1 MTAAMSVPFGQLSS
15 ELNDDATAPSG
26 GQSPQLLERTFTTLA
41 LFTPSAPD
49 WTMTEIARACGLAVP
64 TVHRIV
70 SALQR
75 HEFLIRDVD
84 SKRYRLGPA
93 ILRMGRTAELQL
105 DMRAMCHS
113 VLEKM
118 AQRTRETAL
127 LTLISD
133 DRSSAVCIDRV
144 ESAKPLRLSVRCG
157 NEMPL
162 HAGALQT
169 VLLAYSPPHEVD
181 RYLAQPLERVCNAT
195 IVDPDA
201 VREHLA
207 TIRQAG
213 FSYSYEETNTGVWG
227 LAVALLDDGGH
238 ARLAFGVAGPRERR
252 PRLLG
257 PWLGMLASE
266 AHELGQ
272 ALTLQPSLCAVPRS
286 GGPGPPPG
294 NANTS
299 PSVGWPSLR
308 RPSGGASSRST
319 R

>member
-1 MTAAMSVPFGQLSS
+1 MTAAMSVGFGQLSS
-15 ELNDDATAPSG
+15 ELTDDATSPSG
-26 GQSPQLLERTFTTLA
+26 GQSPQLLERTFNTLA
-41 LFTPSAPD
+41 LFTPSAPE

-75 HEFLIRDVD
+75 HEFLIRDAD
-84 SKRYRLGPA
+84 SRRYRLGPA
-93 ILRMGRTAELQL
+93 IVRMGRMAELQL
-105 DMRAMCHS
+105 DVRAMCHPS
-113 VLEKM
+113 LQKM

-144 ESAKPLRLSVRCG
+144 ESAEPLRLSVRCG
-157 NEMPL
+157 REMPL

-169 VLLAYSPPHEVD
+169 VLLAYSPPRDVD
-181 RYLAQPLERVCNAT
+181 RYLAQPLERVCTAT

-201 VREHLA
+201 VRKHLA

-227 LAVALLDDGGH
+227 LAVALLDEDGH
-238 ARLAFGVAGPRERR
+238 AKLAFGVAGPRERR
-252 PRLLG
+252 PRVLG
-257 PWLGMLASE
+257 PWLGMLAGE
-266 AHELGQ
+266 ARQLGH

-286 GGPGPPPG
+286 RGIAPD
-294 NANTS
+294 TRERQYI
-299 PSVGWPSLR
+299 PSVGWPPLR
-308 RPSGGASSRST
+308 RPSGATSRST